1 MGESWPLGR
10 TTGEGRWTVSPGLPT
25 NRLYI
30 PTARGSLPASERI
43 HLHRSGSIQPTRTR
57 PSMRPLSRILV
68 PALALA
74 AACAPAATGSDPAG
88 GADPA
93 AAPRSENRRVDLN
106 VISQQ
111 EIAGSQVGNAFD
123 LVRARRPRWL
133 SAGSASPAG
142 GSVIVYV
149 NKTRMGGP
157 ETLRSMAVSGVG
169 SMRYY
174 DPTSANIEFGH
185 GHLGGVIQVT
195 PVTSTGASRP

>member
-1 MGESWPLGR
+1 
-10 TTGEGRWTVSPGLPT
+10 
-25 NRLYI
+25 
-30 PTARGSLPASERI
+30 
-43 HLHRSGSIQPTRTR
+43 
-57 PSMRPLSRILV
+57 MRPLSRILV

-74 AACAPAATGSDPAG
+74 AACAPAATGADPAG

-111 EIAGSQVGNAFD
+111 EVAESQGGNAYD

-133 SAGSASPAG
+133 SAGSATAARNPAG
-142 GSVIVYV
+142 GGVVVYV
-149 NKTRMGGP
+149 NTTRMGGP
-157 ETLRSMAVSGVG
+157 EALRSIAVSGVG
-169 SMRYY
+169 SIRYY
-174 DPTSANIEFGH
+174 DPTSANIEFGN